1 MKFEIAA
8 ALAATLLAT
17 SAFAQTHRV
26 RAEID
31 DVLTLERSSTMQ
43 TACKARPFVTSL
55 RKAAAAGPTRR
66 KHQFRGHVIY
76 VRLLVALGSAGAA
89 NDREETMPVVDPR
102 IAGKPVP
109 RVSKETMEHECVA
122 RVKNVKAL
130 DVAFLD
136 QRIPRYERDIINMVG
151 MGVTENAALKPNVK
165 ESAVGFSVT
174 YVRAKTG
181 RGAALHRHAT
191 EEVFIPV
198 KGRWQVF
205 WLEGDEERTV
215 DLDEGDVLNVPIGIY
230 RGFRS
235 LTDAPDALLMAI
247 IGGPDAGKV
256 DWHPSVLEEAR
267 KTGLTVDEEGTLIIE
282 KPAA

>member
-1 MKFEIAA
+1 
-8 ALAATLLAT
+8 
-17 SAFAQTHRV
+17 R
-26 RAEID
+26 
-31 DVLTLERSSTMQ
+31 
-43 TACKARPFVTSL
+43 
-55 RKAAAAGPTRR
+55 
-66 KHQFRGHVIY
+66 
-76 VRLLVALGSAGAA
+76 
-89 NDREETMPVVDPR
+89 
-102 IAGKPVP
+102 
-109 RVSKETMEHECVA
+109 ECVA
-122 RVKNVKAL
+122 RVRNVEAL

-165 ESAVGFSVT
+165 EGAVGFSVT

-181 RGAALHRHAT
+181 KGAALHRHAT

-205 WLEGDEERTV
+205 WLDGEEERTV
-215 DLDEGDVLNVPIGIY
+215 DLDEGDVINVPIGIY

-267 KTGLTVDEEGTLIIE
+267 KTGLSVDDEGNLIIE
-282 KPAA
+282 KPAAGGCLGPAPALDDRQLSWSAHARTPRAIAPCIMRVDRDRGGMGAIV